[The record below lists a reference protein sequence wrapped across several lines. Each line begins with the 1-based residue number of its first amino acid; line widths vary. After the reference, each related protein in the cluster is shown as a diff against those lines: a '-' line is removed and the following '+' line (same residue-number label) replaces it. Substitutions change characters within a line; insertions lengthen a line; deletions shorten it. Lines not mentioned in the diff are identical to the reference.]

1 MDLKLKDMVHALST
15 NQPIRMHFHDTG
27 ECCVANIGM
36 FETYKELYVTS
47 IWCNNS
53 RELCLELKNEI

>member
-15 NQPIRMHFHDTG
+15 NQPIRMHFFDTG

-36 FETYKELYVTS
+36 FETYKELYVTG
-47 IWCNNS
+47 IWCSSS